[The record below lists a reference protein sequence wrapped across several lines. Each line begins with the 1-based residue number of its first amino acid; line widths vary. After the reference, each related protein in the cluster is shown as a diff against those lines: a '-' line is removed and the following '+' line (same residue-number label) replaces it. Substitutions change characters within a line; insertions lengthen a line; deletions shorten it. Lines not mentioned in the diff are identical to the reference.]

1 MTARELIKVLQ
12 DLGEE
17 NLDLEVLIYDEH
29 RYVNID
35 DVEILTEKNY
45 KDEDITFIGI
55 D

>member
-17 NLDLEVLIYDEH
+17 NLDLEVLIYNEW
-29 RYVNID
+29 RYVNICE
-35 DVEILTEKNY
+35 VEILTAEDY
-45 KDEDITFIGI
+45 DETNKTFIGI